1 MLLRVSPSPAGP
13 GLQHQPSDQRQDWIL
28 PNILKKCP
36 TGICS
41 KQISPSSCNFI
52 ASHQCVVVLGT
63 LHAPTTLQD
72 RLHRPTGDLWG
83 DNVDPCALS
92 VSQLKGAMT
101 NEVFRIT

>member
-1 MLLRVSPSPAGP
+1 MLLRRVSPSPAGP
-13 GLQHQPSDQRQDWIL
+13 GLQHQPSDQRQ
-28 PNILKKCP
+28 
-36 TGICS
+36 GICS